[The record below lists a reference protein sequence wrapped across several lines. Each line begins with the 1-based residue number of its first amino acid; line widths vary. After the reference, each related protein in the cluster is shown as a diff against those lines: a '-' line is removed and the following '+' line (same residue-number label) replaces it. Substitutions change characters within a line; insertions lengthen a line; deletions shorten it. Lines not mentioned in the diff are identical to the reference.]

1 MLADPGQTWETD
13 PNPYGRGGVLIVRSS
28 DRPCLMVL
36 HAQTQT
42 VGTCVPTV
50 MLLDVLQMHSYSE
63 YTSLAQKVQWKEAAR
78 SPEAEFP
85 RSSNRNP
92 STERAVMRVAK
103 CLVIVS
109 VGIGALAVGLPLGQM
124 AYAEQGGTPSSLPG
138 AMPTKDLSGYANT
151 YWYVPTQ
158 YLPSYQYSTKTSPK
172 VMEVPDQTVWH
183 FTTTGNGY
191 LHGCSYRSVGT
202 TRC

>member
-1 MLADPGQTWETD
+1 
-13 PNPYGRGGVLIVRSS
+13 
-28 DRPCLMVL
+28 
-36 HAQTQT
+36 
-42 VGTCVPTV
+42 
-50 MLLDVLQMHSYSE
+50 
-63 YTSLAQKVQWKEAAR
+63 
-78 SPEAEFP
+78 
-85 RSSNRNP
+85 
-92 STERAVMRVAK
+92 MRIAK
-103 CLVIVS
+103 CLVVVS

-183 FTTTGNGY
+183 FTSTDNGY
-191 LHGCSYRSVGT
+191 LHGCSYRSVDLGKTWAPSTIEGSIAPNNQVLIGFYGELLETSPGT
-202 TRC
+202 LVQSDHHTYFQMQVSTGPVEKGITHWAYMAQVTSHDSAWTNLPGTGGQGITTVDTGC